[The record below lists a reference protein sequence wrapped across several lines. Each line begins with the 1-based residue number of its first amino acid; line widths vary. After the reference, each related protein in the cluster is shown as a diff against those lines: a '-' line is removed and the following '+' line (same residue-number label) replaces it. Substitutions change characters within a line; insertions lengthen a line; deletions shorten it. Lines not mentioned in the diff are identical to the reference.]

1 MTIHGDL
8 QDVIRGELDDVERA
22 IKRGDATRAL
32 RELDDAVT
40 KLRANRTQAGE
51 DDARPTFA

>member
-8 QDVIRGELDDVERA
+8 GDVIRGELDDVERA

-32 RELDDAVT
+32 RLSGDVRFWT
-40 KLRANRTQAGE
+40 KADKAGFPIH
-51 DDARPTFA
+51 DG